1 MAISLMDS
9 LSIKKKSQNVARDSF
24 ATISDAVA
32 FNANWLPSVFHAM
45 LEDTGEIIVYNENN
59 TDLGDGWGKWR
70 KLQGASYNDTELKNK
85 ISDIETNIGDMST
98 INIASVTD
106 LVGAINSLYS
116 SSLTSVTYSRR
127 KLTLTYTDGN
137 AIDLDISSIITD
149 TNIGDFSNVD
159 DTGIT
164 DKQVLAYDTATNKY
178 IPTTLDNSNV
188 LSEAKQYTD
197 EEILKINNAEAIA
210 VDSKPTFADGTIT
223 YTKNGV
229 EKTTTNANTWFYY
242 TVDTKSY
249 QTIWVDSTEFTV
261 EINGTIDFVDYV
273 NKTTDVVSTYT
284 GEEVD
289 KTKIPDL
296 AAIDALYD
304 LVKTALGNKV
314 NTVDIV
320 DDLISEATDKP
331 LSANQGKVLDE
342 KITVLKT
349 DVETNYAK
357 KDEVTTSLDTKLDK
371 SFTGD
376 DVANKFLST
385 DDTGNVVLKE
395 VSSIGGGTAETTTYA
410 NANYPSYTNVDLA
423 LDALFNKVYYVKP
436 SITSFK
442 MTPSTTTYEIGTK
455 VDSLVFEWT
464 VNKDILSQTLTGCT
478 LADETVR
485 TATYATQLS
494 SNKTFTLSV
503 NDGENSASASKTIS
517 FLNKIH
523 WGSCVEPVTY
533 DSAFILGLTN
543 GKLTSS
549 NKGDFSFNAGSG
561 EYCYFA
567 VPTGM
572 KITSAWVNG
581 FQADLQEVIT
591 VSHTNASGN
600 TSNYTISRFGNT
612 GLGSFVATVK

>member
-32 FNANWLPSVFHAM
+32 FNENWLPSVFHAM

-70 KLQGASYNDTELKNK
+70 KLQGASYNDAELRNK

-98 INIASVTD
+98 INISSVTD

-116 SSLTSVTYSRR
+116 SSLTSVTYSGR

-164 DKQVLAYDTATNKY
+164 DKQVLAYDIATNKY
-178 IPTTLDNSNV
+178 IPTTIDGSNV

-223 YTKNGV
+223 YTKNGA
-229 EKTTTNANTWFYY
+229 EETTTNANTWFYY

-304 LVKTALGNKV
+304 LVKTALRSKV

-543 GKLTSS
+543 GKMTSS

-567 VPTGM
+567 VPTSM

-591 VSHTNASGN
+591 VSHTNASGH
-600 TSNYTISRFGNT
+600 TSDYTISRFGNT

>member
-32 FNANWLPSVFHAM
+32 FNENWLPSVFHAM

-70 KLQGASYNDTELKNK
+70 KLQGASYNDAELRNK

-98 INIASVTD
+98 INISSVTD

-116 SSLTSVTYSRR
+116 SSLTSVTYSGR

-164 DKQVLAYDTATNKY
+164 DKQVLAYDIATNKY
-178 IPTTLDNSNV
+178 IPTTIDGSNV

-223 YTKNGV
+223 YTKNGA
-229 EKTTTNANTWFYY
+229 EETTTNANTWFYY

-304 LVKTALGNKV
+304 LVKTALRSKV

-331 LSANQGKVLDE
+331 LSASQGKVLDE

-543 GKLTSS
+543 GKMTSS

-567 VPTGM
+567 VPTSM

-591 VSHTNASGN
+591 VSHTNASGH
-600 TSNYTISRFGNT
+600 TSDYTISRFGNT

>member
-70 KLQGASYNDTELKNK
+70 KLQGASYNDAELRNK

-98 INIASVTD
+98 INISSVTD

-116 SSLTSVTYSRR
+116 SSLTSVTYSGR

-149 TNIGDFSNVD
+149 TNIGDFSNVE

-164 DKQVLAYDTATNKY
+164 DKQVLAYDIATNKY
-178 IPTTLDNSNV
+178 IPTTIDGSNV

-229 EKTTTNANTWFYY
+229 EETTTNANTWFYY

-296 AAIDALYD
+296 AAIDTLYD
-304 LVKTALGNKV
+304 LVKTALGSKV

-485 TATYATQLS
+485 TATYATQIS

-543 GKLTSS
+543 GKLASS

-567 VPTGM
+567 TPTGM

>member
-98 INIASVTD
+98 IKIASVTD

-116 SSLTSVTYSRR
+116 SSLTSVTYSGR

-197 EEILKINNAEAIA
+197 DEIKKLNNAEAIA

-223 YTKNGV
+223 YTKNGI
-229 EKTTTNANTWFYY
+229 EETTTNANTWFYY
-242 TVDTKSY
+242 TVDTTSY

-304 LVKTALGNKV
+304 LVKTSLGLKI

-320 DDLISEATDKP
+320 DDLVSESADKP

-342 KITVLKT
+342 KITELKT

-357 KDEVTTSLDTKLDK
+357 KDEITTSLDTKLDK

-395 VSSIGGGTAETTTYA
+395 VSSIGGGTAETTTYV
-410 NANYPSYTNVDLA
+410 NTNYPSYTNVDLA

-436 SITSFK
+436 SITSFS
-442 MTPSTTTYEIGTK
+442 MTPSTTTYEIGSK
-455 VDSLVFEWT
+455 VDSLVFNWT
-464 VNKDILSQTLTGCT
+464 TNKDIQTQTLTGCT

-485 TATYATQLS
+485 TATYATTVS

-523 WGSCVEPVTY
+523 WGNCVEPVTY

-549 NKGDFSFNAGSG
+549 NKGDFSFNAGSR

-567 VPTGM
+567 TPTGM

-600 TSNYTISRFGNT
+600 TSNYTISRFPNS
-612 GLGSFVATVK
+612 GLGDFVATVK